1 MARRL
6 ISLALFLFSPLAGSA
21 APPQPSTQPTVAEQY
36 LFSAANA
43 ERTQRGLQ
51 PLRWNGDLHR
61 AAVEH
66 ARMMAVRGAISH
78 QFSGEPDLST
88 RAKQS
93 GARFNVISENVAE
106 APDAVQIHAAWMHSP
121 GHRANL
127 LDPRVDSIGIGV
139 ISRAGEL
146 YAVEDFDRSFGNL
159 SLLDQ
164 ETAVESMLRATSS
177 VSVLA
182 SSGDARRTCAME
194 TGYAGTRMPWFIM
207 RYTAADLTVLPEEL
221 RQKLGSGKYHHAEVG
236 ACEAMGTNNFSA
248 YSIAVLLFP

>member
-1 MARRL
+1 MARRF
-6 ISLALFLFSPLAGSA
+6 ISLALLLISPLAGLA
-21 APPQPSTQPTVAEQY
+21 MPPQTRTPPTVAEQY

-51 PLRWNGDLHR
+51 PLRWNADLQR
-61 AAVEH
+61 AAGEH
-66 ARMMAVRGAISH
+66 ARMMAARGAISH
-78 QFSGEPDLST
+78 RFQGEPDLST
-88 RAKQS
+88 RGKQA
-93 GARFNVISENVAE
+93 GAQFNVISENVAE
-106 APDAVQIHAAWMHSP
+106 APDAVQIHSAWMHSP

-159 SLLDQ
+159 SLRDQ
-164 ETAVESMLRATSS
+164 EAAVESMLQATSS

-182 SSGDARRTCAME
+182 SSGDARRTCAMA
-194 TGYAGTRMPWFIM
+194 TGYAGSRMPWFVM
-207 RYTAADLTVLPEEL
+207 RYTAADLTQLPEEL
-221 RQKLGSGKYHHAEVG
+221 RRKLGSGKYHHAEVG
-236 ACEAMGTNNFSA
+236 ACKATGTSNFSA